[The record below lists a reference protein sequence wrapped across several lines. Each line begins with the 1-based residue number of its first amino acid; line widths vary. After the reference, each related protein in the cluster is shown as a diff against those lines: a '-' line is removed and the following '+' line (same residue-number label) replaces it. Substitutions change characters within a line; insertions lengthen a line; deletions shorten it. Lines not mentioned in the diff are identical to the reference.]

1 MTGANRGRHPRATSE
16 HPQNADPD
24 DGYLGGADCAHDGF
38 ELSGAARSNCSSP
51 SRAEAMMLVQGLR
64 MTRMVAL
71 GLGALIQHALPVVQ
85 QQLLNAGIR
94 LAKII
99 DENF

>member
-1 MTGANRGRHPRATSE
+1 
-16 HPQNADPD
+16 
-24 DGYLGGADCAHDGF
+24 
-38 ELSGAARSNCSSP
+38 
-51 SRAEAMMLVQGLR
+51 MMLVQGLR